1 MPFQL
6 SPGVNVVEKDFTSI
20 VPAVSSSVGAFAG
33 AFRWGPIEE
42 PTRVSSENELV
53 KLFGAPKPEDTTV
66 AQAFFTAANFLSY
79 TNNLLVA
86 RADTANSRNAVALA
100 SGGISSSEVRL
111 LSAGTGYSAQQFKVN
126 LDGAG
131 GSGAVLIVNSNV
143 IGNTRYFT
151 NVTDASGAPVDP
163 VVISS
168 PGTSYNAGDY
178 NIVLFDTNGTPDG
191 ADVVKVNIQT
201 NALSGGISSATIV
214 TANNAPTTYP
224 VTAGQLSVVF
234 STPEISGGQLPT
246 ANARAFDSGTNRTI
260 TGITVLTAGSGY
272 TAGPSFVVE
281 QTGATII
288 DANKANGVV
297 NAITATSL
305 GVKIK
310 NLSHYEDNYANG
322 GNAVGQFAARYAGLN
337 GNGLRVVVIDSSTWA
352 DTDASLRGAFTS
364 APGTSGYAASKG
376 IDDDEMHILVLDSQ
390 EGTFSGVPSVL
401 RPVILE
407 KYEFVSKL
415 SDARKS
421 DGSSNYYKTV
431 INTNSQYVW
440 WMDHPYFNQVSNPRS
455 DGAPLVDVVAS
466 SVLTITSNTV
476 SVTSTDLQVTEP
488 LNDFLA
494 FLASSRDAV
503 TGSTGRQIRLENTT
517 LNNKVVEVLSAV
529 KDENTYTFTVAA
541 ESFASEVTGSS
552 AKIVSV
558 SKHTWGSG
566 SDAIIG
572 SANARKMALL
582 SSTLDFTLAGG
593 ALDTNPTEGN
603 VQDAFAPFANTEQY
617 DISLIPLGNVSATTA
632 KWVEDNVVEV
642 RKDCMVFLSPNASG
656 NPITSTGSTALNAI
670 KAYRDATNINSSYAV
685 IDSGFK
691 YQYDR
696 YNDIYRWVP
705 LNGDIAG
712 LCARTDFTAEPW
724 FSPGG
729 FNRGVVKNI
738 VKLAFNPTQAER
750 DVLYA
755 AGVNPVVSFPGQGVI
770 LFGDKTM
777 LTKPSAFDR
786 INVRRLFIVL
796 EKAIATAARFQ
807 LFEFN
812 DDFTRA
818 QFKNA
823 VEPFL
828 RDVQGRRGVVD
839 FRVKCDTTN
848 NTGEVIDRN
857 EFVADI
863 FIKPNR
869 AINFITLNFIAARSA
884 VNFEEIGA

>member
-86 RADTANSRNAVALA
+86 RADTTNSKNAVALA
-100 SGGISSSEVRL
+100 SGGISDSEVRL
-111 LSAGTGYSAQQFKVN
+111 LSAGTGYSAQLFKVA
-126 LDGAG
+126 LTG
-131 GSGAVLIVNSNV
+131 GSNAVLVVNSNV

-151 NVTDASGAPVDP
+151 NVTDASGVTTDAVT
-163 VVISS
+163 VTTS
-168 PGTSYNAGDY
+168 GTGYTAGNYD
-178 NIVLFDTNGTPDG
+178 IVLSADDSVPGGTAVRVAITVGESG
-191 ADVVKVNIQT
+191 AI
-201 NALSGGISSATIV
+201 ASATIV
-214 TANNAPTTYP
+214 TTNNAPTTYP
-224 VTAGQLSVVF
+224 VTAGQLSTVF
-234 STPEISGGQLPT
+234 STPQVSGGQLPT
-246 ANARAFDSGTNRTI
+246 ANVRAYDSGANRTI

-272 TAGPSFVVE
+272 TTGPTFVVE
-281 QTGATII
+281 QTGASII

-297 NAITATSL
+297 NAITATTT

-310 NLSHYEDNYANG
+310 NLSHYEANFMNG
-322 GNAVGQFAARYAGLN
+322 GNAVGQFAARHAGLN

-352 DTDASLRGAFTS
+352 NTSDVLKGAFTS
-364 APGTSGYAASKG
+364 APGTSAYALSKG
-376 IDDDEMHILVLDSQ
+376 ISDDEMHILILDSQ
-390 EGTFSGVPSVL
+390 EGTFSGVPNSI

-421 DGSSNYYKTV
+421 DGSNNYYKAV

-440 WMDHPYFNQVSNPRS
+440 WMDHPYYTQVSNPVS
-455 DGAPLVDVVAS
+455 DGAPLVNVVSA
-466 SVLTITSNTV
+466 SVLNISGNTV
-476 SVTSTDLQVTEP
+476 AITSTDLQVTEP
-488 LNDFLA
+488 LDDFLA
-494 FLASSRDAV
+494 FLASSQDRVGNLA
-503 TGSTGRQIRLENTT
+503 GRQIRLENTT
-517 LNNKVVEVLSAV
+517 LNNRVVTVNSAV
-529 KDENTYTFTVAA
+529 KSGSTYTFTVA
-541 ESFASEVTGSS
+541 ETLVTEVTGSS
-552 AKIVSV
+552 GRIVSV
-558 SKHTWGSG
+558 SKNAWGSS
-566 SDAIIG
+566 SDQVLA
-572 SANARKMALL
+572 SVNAKKMVLL

-593 ALDTNPTEGN
+593 ALDVNPTDGN
-603 VQDAFAPFANTEQY
+603 VQTAFGLFANSEQY
-617 DISLIPLGNVSATTA
+617 DISLIPLGNVSASVA
-632 KWVEDNVVEV
+632 GWVLNNVVEV
-642 RKDCMVFLSPNASG
+642 RKDCMVFLSPNTSG
-656 NPITSTGSTALNAI
+656 NAITSTGSTATNAI

-738 VKLAFNPTQAER
+738 VKLAFNPTQADR

-777 LTKPSAFDR
+777 LARPSAFDR

-818 QFKNA
+818 QFRNA

-869 AINFITLNFIAARSA
+869 SINFITLNFVAARSA